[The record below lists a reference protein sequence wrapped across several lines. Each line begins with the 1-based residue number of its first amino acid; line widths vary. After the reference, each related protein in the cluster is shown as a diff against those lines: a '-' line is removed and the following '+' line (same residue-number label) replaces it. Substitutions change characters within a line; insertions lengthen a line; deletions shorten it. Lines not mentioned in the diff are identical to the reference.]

1 MLPFARRRAWMDLRH
16 SIPAG
21 RPRLLVWVFLVAIA
35 HRPVAAMNSAGRELW
50 VEVILNG
57 VPRPDFALLR
67 IDSPGAFYLRASDI
81 QAWHLIIPGA
91 NAQPDAAETSVRID
105 NVPGLQA
112 RLDPGET
119 QLNID
124 AIPGLFS
131 VQVIRGRP
139 RSDDP
144 DPASIAFFSDYDLFA
159 QGSDPG
165 IRDVS
170 GHIQIGGSLGRTSLT
185 SSWLATYDSA
195 EGIRGSGS
203 PAPAK
208 WRRLDSALLIDWP
221 ELTARLNIGDSTTL
235 PGTLGQAV
243 RFSGMH
249 WATDYAT
256 QPGLTPYAL
265 PAVSGTA
272 AVPSS
277 VELYLNQSLLQRTPI
292 NSGPFELHN
301 IPVPIG
307 MGDVELHM
315 RDLLGRDQV
324 LSVPYLVSPELISPG
339 VTVSDFSAGAIRT
352 NYGVASFDYGSPFV
366 SAAIRHGLGNGLTY
380 DTSAEVQPNQWAARG
395 GIALRLAPNMT
406 GSVTP
411 AISHSSAGTGTAVDA
426 SLDSVSRIGQFG
438 VHLRAASRDFVE
450 LGSNVRPNHLHM
462 QWAAQASRQ
471 LSRFGSLAVTYAR
484 QTAYNGETTAATTL
498 SYNATLSRST
508 AISSFAS
515 RTQSSYND
523 LIVGLMFTRF
533 LGGNTSA
540 SVDMTSDNGAATAVA
555 RVSAAAPLDAGWG
568 WDAAISRGATDS
580 NGIRIQQRSAFGIAS
595 AEIDA
600 TSRSKTALL
609 GWQGGI
615 LWSADRPWLGQ
626 PLSGPAA
633 VVELP
638 DLAGVRILRDGQPAG
653 RTDEQGRILVV
664 GLRPFEENVI
674 SYVPEDLPLT
684 ALVTGGSL
692 ILRPYSRGVVH
703 AQFPVAAAASEAI
716 ELQLDNSQ
724 PVPAGAL
731 LTLNGHDFPVGK
743 QGLVQIPVLKHSLEA
758 VVTWAGGR
766 CRMRLPA
773 SHEHVAMRAI
783 RCAPIP

>member
-1 MLPFARRRAWMDLRH
+1 
-16 SIPAG
+16 
-21 RPRLLVWVFLVAIA
+21 
-35 HRPVAAMNSAGRELW
+35 
-50 VEVILNG
+50 
-57 VPRPDFALLR
+57 
-67 IDSPGAFYLRASDI
+67 
-81 QAWHLIIPGA
+81 
-91 NAQPDAAETSVRID
+91 
-105 NVPGLQA
+105 
-112 RLDPGET
+112 
-119 QLNID
+119 
-124 AIPGLFS
+124 
-131 VQVIRGRP
+131 
-139 RSDDP
+139 
-144 DPASIAFFSDYDLFA
+144 
-159 QGSDPG
+159 
-165 IRDVS
+165 
-170 GHIQIGGSLGRTSLT
+170 
-185 SSWLATYDSA
+185 
-195 EGIRGSGS
+195 
-203 PAPAK
+203 
-208 WRRLDSALLIDWP
+208 
-221 ELTARLNIGDSTTL
+221 
-235 PGTLGQAV
+235 
-243 RFSGMH
+243 
-249 WATDYAT
+249 
-256 QPGLTPYAL
+256 
-265 PAVSGTA
+265 
-272 AVPSS
+272 
-277 VELYLNQSLLQRTPI
+277 
-292 NSGPFELHN
+292 
-301 IPVPIG
+301 
-307 MGDVELHM
+307 
-315 RDLLGRDQV
+315 
-324 LSVPYLVSPELISPG
+324 
-339 VTVSDFSAGAIRT
+339 
-352 NYGVASFDYGSPFV
+352 
-366 SAAIRHGLGNGLTY
+366 
-380 DTSAEVQPNQWAARG
+380 
-395 GIALRLAPNMT
+395 
-406 GSVTP
+406 
-411 AISHSSAGTGTAVDA
+411 
-426 SLDSVSRIGQFG
+426 
-438 VHLRAASRDFVE
+438 
-450 LGSNVRPNHLHM
+450 
-462 QWAAQASRQ
+462 
-471 LSRFGSLAVTYAR
+471 
-484 QTAYNGETTAATTL
+484 
-498 SYNATLSRST
+498 
-508 AISSFAS
+508 
-515 RTQSSYND
+515 
-523 LIVGLMFTRF
+523 MFTRF